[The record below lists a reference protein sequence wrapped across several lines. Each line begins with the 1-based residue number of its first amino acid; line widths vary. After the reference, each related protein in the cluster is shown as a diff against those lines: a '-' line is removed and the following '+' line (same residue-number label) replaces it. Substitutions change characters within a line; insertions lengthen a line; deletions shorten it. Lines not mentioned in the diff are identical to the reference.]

1 MDIFLYAFFPPSF
14 GLCAQRDA
22 NNAGKFK
29 KPTFIAFY
37 EVDYV
42 KNPKGTNYWR
52 NRFVTV

>member
-1 MDIFLYAFFPPSF
+1 MDIFMYAFFPPSF